1 MKISTIIL
9 YYITIFITSIIM
21 LKVYEKNTN
30 RILIFN
36 KNNILKIIA
45 LSIVC
50 FFHNLFMHVA
60 IRPFSSAVL
69 NYFLFKIIYKE
80 KNKRTIY
87 YTLIMIIS
95 LYIIELLVSIFLP
108 LWIKDVTILNSN
120 VIFKVGFS
128 LLVNILLYFA
138 LTNKFSISF
147 LKKMESI
154 IFNSKYHYVLL
165 VIAFILCNIWIFYS
179 GLHIHNKVLNIAIC
193 ITEIT
198 LVLLLMNILSNKYK
212 KHILEI
218 KETQLKQDL
227 ELYSK
232 VASEYKEL
240 KHNLM
245 NDFLIIKSKLSKKE
259 QPFINEVINK
269 YKSNYEW
276 VNSVTDIPEGLQGL
290 VFLKKN
296 QAELKNIHFNLEYN
310 VNKKIENTFEINNNF
325 KLYETLGIL
334 FDNAI
339 EGASESKEKIINVV
353 FSCEKTSFIINIMNT
368 FSNDIDLEKIGNKD
382 YSTKNRGSGIGL
394 NYLKKQ
400 KNKFTIKQTIINN
413 IFSSEIIINK
423 NEIIPKKKSR

>member
-1 MKISTIIL
+1 MGIKDIIVHYIAICIS
-9 YYITIFITSIIM
+9 IFIFCKI
-21 LKVYEKNTN
+21 YEKYSDKKIT
-30 RILIFN
+30 LN
-36 KNNILKIIA
+36 KTLILKIMGMAI
-45 LSIVC
+45 IC
-50 FFHNLFMHVA
+50 FLNNMFMPVL
-60 IRPFSSAVL
+60 IRAFSSAFL
-69 NYFLFKIIYKE
+69 NYLMFKLIFKD
-80 KNKRTIY
+80 KTKKTIY
-87 YTLIMIIS
+87 YTIVIVIF
-95 LYIIELLVSIFLP
+95 LYITELLVSIFLP
-108 LWIKDVTILNSN
+108 LWIKDVTILNSSLW
-120 VIFKVGFS
+120 FKMGFS
-128 LLVNILLYFA
+128 LFVYVLLYFI
-138 LTNKFSISF
+138 LTNKMSLTFY
-147 LKKMESI
+147 KKLESI
-154 IFNSKYHYVLL
+154 IFNSKYYYILL
-165 VIAFILCNIWIFYS
+165 IIAFIVCNLWIFYS
-179 GLHIHNKVLNIAIC
+179 GLHLQNKVLNIAIC
-193 ITEIT
+193 LTEIT
-198 LVLLLMNILSNKYK
+198 IVFLLLNILTNKYK

-245 NDFLIIKSKLSKKE
+245 NDFLIIKSKLPKKE

-310 VNKKIENTFEINNNF
+310 VNKKMENTFEINNNF

-353 FSCEKTSFIINIMNT
+353 FSCSKTSFIINIMNT

-394 NYLKKQ
+394 NYIKKQ
-400 KNKFTIKQTIINN
+400 KNKFKIKQTIINN

-423 NEIIPKKKSR
+423 NEKIPKKKSR